1 MDLAADEPPRVEKR
15 PIQNGAGGELGP
27 QLSKKPRLG
36 PDCERD
42 LKRVAEIVLA
52 LSTMAKIRGGEKPT
66 EPEIGLMEEARAKLV
81 ELCEGLPP
89 KEIVAKDAISA
100 VIEDLGLNAKLNE
113 QRLGF
118 RGPKLTIAE
127 KFALTK
133 RKMDESKKYAAQTAA
148 YPSQPLK
155 TSFNVAAENHGLP
168 HTVRISTDN
177 PNHAPISTGGFAASP
192 LVHVSTVTPTSAQYQ
207 LPTSEIRTTMV
218 SGSVP
223 GSHLGRDSSSPA
235 FPRGERVQL
244 RTDGGSNGSSYAY
257 QVQANSSANHPPV
270 SAPTWPTQTQGGPEN
285 KVPNHTSVKVEGT
298 TGMSKPSVTPLAAR
312 DQNSRSFASQ
322 PSSGHLPGGHQSSQK
337 IRFVQAS
344 SVPNNHTEIAR
355 IIQKLLQPQLPD
367 HPTWIPPSRDYM
379 SKALTCQTC
388 QISINEVDNVLI
400 CDACEK
406 GYHITCAQSPNQRG
420 IPRGEWHCTRCLSLS
435 NGKPL
440 PPKYG
445 RVMRSNIQLKAGTI
459 PSSTVASSTVPSST
473 VPSSTIASSTAP
485 SSTVPS
491 SMAVVQMSSGNKVGA
506 LDPKVYEQK
515 INAHVSSVFQNPA
528 HLVGVGTNNIKSATD
543 SKVSFAMQGNNLP
556 SSSVN
561 ADEKPL
567 SGSFL
572 LSETSSQQIGNSEL
586 STSDKRPMES
596 RAEPSSDLSNK
607 DADPKIST
615 ASETEGTNFP
625 SSSKTTD
632 EKILSGS
639 FQSGERTSQQR
650 DISESFKSDKRPSES
665 RAESPTDLP
674 NKDSD
679 PNILSATETQG
690 NNFPS
695 SSQSTDEKPVSG
707 SFMSSERSSREIDNS
722 ESSRLFESS
731 TEPPADLSN
740 KDADSK
746 ISNAR
751 EMQGNNFSTSS
762 KGINEKPLPGSFPS
776 SESSSQQTDNSELS
790 ILDKIPYESKTEPP
804 ADLPNEDIDKS
815 VPSQPVSNS
824 EVVDRAGA
832 PNCGENSS
840 CSIRDDQGLAQE
852 HTSEG
857 LVVSGGALEHTGF
870 TSDGL
875 RPVEWI
881 GDSIQDVS
889 EKNFYRS
896 CRIDGVT
903 YELQEH
909 ALFQSSHGKLIPS
922 KLQSMWEDRKT
933 GSKWVIVNS
942 CYFPSDLPEHV
953 SRPSTPESNEVYES
967 NHETTVMAGL
977 IQGPCEVLPPAK
989 FSEEIERRS
998 QLGHDTNN
1006 ELRPVFL
1013 CKWNYDEFKGLLQTV
1028 SQ

>member
-751 EMQGNNFSTSS
+751 EMQG
-762 KGINEKPLPGSFPS
+762 
-776 SESSSQQTDNSELS
+776 
-790 ILDKIPYESKTEPP
+790 
-804 ADLPNEDIDKS
+804 
-815 VPSQPVSNS
+815 
-824 EVVDRAGA
+824 A